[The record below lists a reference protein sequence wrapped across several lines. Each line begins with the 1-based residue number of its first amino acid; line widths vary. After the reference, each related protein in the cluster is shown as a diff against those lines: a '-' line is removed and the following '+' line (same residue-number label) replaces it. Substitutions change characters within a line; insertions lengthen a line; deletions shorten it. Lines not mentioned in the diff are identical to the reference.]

1 MKAQYITIPPTDPSY
16 PDGLRSVLGNAT
28 LYAAGNTDLLNAAG
42 VGICG
47 SRAASAEAHD
57 WAFRFGNEAARR
69 GLLVV
74 SGYARGVDRQAHKG
88 ALAAGGST
96 IAVLPEGIAGFSVR
110 RELASL
116 VEMDQNFL
124 AVSMFEPDATWKSWR
139 AMTRNKLIVG
149 LSAGLFVVEAR
160 ETGGTINAAMECV
173 KQGKPLWAVA
183 YSQLTPERGG
193 NHQLLL
199 QEAAMPLKKM
209 GDVKTALDKAAA
221 ASTDAVKQLVLEV
234 AGV

>member
-1 MKAQYITIPPTDPSY
+1 MKPQYIAIPPTDPSY
-16 PDGLRSVLGNAT
+16 PDRLRGVLGSVT
-28 LYAAGNTDLLNAAG
+28 LYAIGNIDLLTQPG

-47 SRAASAEAHD
+47 SRAASAEAHE
-57 WAFRFGNEAARR
+57 WAFRFGNEAAKR

-74 SGYARGVDRQAHKG
+74 SGYARGVDRQSHKG

-96 IAVLPEGIAGFSVR
+96 IAVLPEGIAGFSIR

-116 VEMDQNFL
+116 VEMDSNFL
-124 AVSMFEPDATWKSWR
+124 AISMFEPEATWQSWR

-149 LSAGLFVVEAR
+149 LATGLFVVEAQ
-160 ETGGTINAAMECV
+160 ETGGTINAARECV

-183 YSQLTPERGG
+183 YSKLTPEREG
-193 NHQLLL
+193 NHRLLL

-209 GDVKTALDKAAA
+209 SDVKLALDAA
-221 ASTDAVKQLVLEV
+221 ASPATEAVKQLVLEV

>member
-1 MKAQYITIPPTDPSY
+1 MKAQYITIPPADSRY
-16 PDGLRSVLGNAT
+16 PDGLRGVLGNIT
-28 LYAAGNTDLLNAAG
+28 LYAVGNIDLLTQPG

-47 SRAASAEAHD
+47 SRAASAEAHE
-57 WAFRFGNEAARR
+57 WAFRFGNEAAKR
-69 GLLVV
+69 GLLVI

-88 ALAAGGST
+88 SLAAGGST
-96 IAVLPEGIAGFSVR
+96 IAVLPEGIAEFSIR
-110 RELASL
+110 KELASL
-116 VEMDQNFL
+116 VELDRNFL
-124 AVSMFEPDATWKSWR
+124 AVSMFEPDAPWQSWR

-149 LSAGLFVVEAR
+149 LATGLFVVEAR

-183 YSQLTPERGG
+183 YSKLTPERGG

-209 GDVKTALDKAAA
+209 SDVKSALDEAAA
-221 ASTDAVKQLVLEV
+221 PATEAVKQLVLEV